1 MADPGFLFGFIGK
14 GIDIA
19 VDQILHHANIALC
32 CRKELNSLRDLVM
45 SIKPIAAQIHQYGLQ
60 LNRERG
66 TSTVESRN
74 NASQWVKKLH
84 DLLPQALS
92 ILQQCK
98 IPSFKQC

>member
-1 MADPGFLFGFIGK
+1 MVDPGFLSGFIGK

-19 VDQILHHANIALC
+19 VDQTLHHANNALR

-45 SIKPIAAQIHQYGLQ
+45 SIKPTAAQIHQYRLQ

-66 TSTVESRN
+66 TSIVDSCN

-92 ILQQCK
+92 ILQ
-98 IPSFKQC
+98 